1 MVGYLYRQVT
11 GDSVRGAVLG
21 DFKSQ
26 VCAVGPQVGHFLK
39 VCKDSWYA
47 NLKGYYEF
55 DANNR
60 AEG

>member
-1 MVGYLYRQVT
+1 M
-11 GDSVRGAVLG
+11 LG